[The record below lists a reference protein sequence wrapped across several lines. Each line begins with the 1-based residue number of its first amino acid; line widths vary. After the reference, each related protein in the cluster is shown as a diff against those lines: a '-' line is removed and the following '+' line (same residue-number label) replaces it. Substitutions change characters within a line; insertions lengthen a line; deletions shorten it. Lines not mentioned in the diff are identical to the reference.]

1 MRKTIYCVMVPEAIK
16 GLYKKFFNT
25 SDNTIQD
32 KRKKEYGNL
41 NEIRFQRRI
50 PSSIKR
56 YRINRK
62 SLNKCRVP
70 LKQSRDSLLY
80 TLNIGNSLNHFVKNL
95 KFIFSNDAENIT
107 NMRVACENFS
117 LLSNNSNAIHD
128 SSYINRNKIIRERI
142 RQSRSFKKKLAER
155 DYDRRQLNAL
165 KRSLLRKEK
174 DQSYSY
180 ASFNDSEL
188 NNDKILLLQR
198 QNKRLK
204 KELLQRESELRILKK
219 ELKFLQKHTNFIN
232 RDTIPS
238 IPNTNS
244 NDINK
249 MYKTNHNIDK
259 YYPIDN
265 IIEERSKSFSP
276 VQVDY
281 SQYSR

>member
-1 MRKTIYCVMVPEAIK
+1 MTFEQRI
-16 GLYKKFFNT
+16 
-25 SDNTIQD
+25 
-32 KRKKEYGNL
+32 KKEYGNL